1 MLAVLRFAFTI
12 QLKFVVSTFFYSQNR
27 LLFLWLI

>member
-12 QLKFVVSTFFYSQNR
+12 QLKFVVRDFFYSQDV
-27 LLFLWLI
+27 LLFL